1 MDSSSRTIPAGR
13 FRNQCLKLL
22 DEVQATGDTLVVT
35 KHGRPVAAVVPF
47 VEPQAESVIG
57 WAPDMVID
65 TDLTQ
70 PAIAPEHWHAV
81 GDQARV
87 IARDF
92 REQEG

>member
-1 MDSSSRTIPAGR
+1 MNSSSRTIPAGR

-70 PAIAPEHWHAV
+70 PAIAPEHWHAI
-81 GDQARV
+81 GDPAQV
-87 IARDF
+87 IPRDSH
-92 REQEG
+92 QKEG

>member
-1 MDSSSRTIPAGR
+1 MKSSARTIPASR
-13 FRNQCLKLL
+13 FRNECLKLL

-47 VEPQAESVIG
+47 VEPKAESVIG

-81 GDQARV
+81 GDPARV
-87 IARDF
+87 IALDS
-92 REQEG
+92 REGES